1 MNDFTSP
8 SSQPETALNADSAG
22 SVGSAGSTPVAAS
35 ASASDPA
42 QAGAPAA
49 SAASAAS
56 ATSAPAASAPP
67 SDARD
72 SAPDRTSSERTPN
85 ERPPAG
91 YAPGG
96 PAPLDVR
103 LALAC
108 GVLAL
113 LLLIQWFTS
122 NNEIRALRDEVAQR
136 LQKNDIS
143 NAEMRVIAKTVQES
157 SKELQS
163 KVSVLEN
170 KQAEG
175 QSQQVAL
182 EQLYQDLSKNRDEWA
197 LAEIEQVIS
206 TASQQLQLAGNVPG
220 ALIALQNADR
230 TLSRSDR
237 PQFIAI
243 RAAIAR
249 DIEKLKGLPLLD
261 LTGIALRIDSVI
273 GQIDSLPLLSDE
285 KPPTPASQPKKPLRL
300 LPSGTAHG
308 KASAGKPA
316 NTEPGKLAAIWQW
329 TEDTVQSWSHETWQ
343 DVRQLVQV
351 RSVDKPEAL
360 LMSPREAYYVREN
373 LKLRLLNARLAL
385 LSRNESAFRSD
396 LIAAQDA
403 ITRFFDTRAK
413 QTQTAQAFL
422 KAVQG
427 SNLSIEM
434 PNLAE
439 SLNAVRNY
447 KSRP

>member
-8 SSQPETALNADSAG
+8 PPAQAAAETAAEVAAAEVAAPASA
-22 SVGSAGSTPVAAS
+22 TAAS
-35 ASASDPA
+35 ASAAS
-42 QAGAPAA
+42 APA
-49 SAASAAS
+49 SAP
-56 ATSAPAASAPP
+56 TSAPAPGSTGAS
-67 SDARD
+67 
-72 SAPDRTSSERTPN
+72 TS
-85 ERPPAG
+85 PA
-91 YAPGG
+91 AA
-96 PAPLDVR
+96 PAPVLDSHHNQPAIDMR
-103 LALAC
+103 LIAVCA
-108 GVLAL
+108 VLAL
-113 LLLIQWFTS
+113 LLLVQWFNS
-122 NNEIRALRDEVAQR
+122 HQEIRALRDEVAQR
-136 LQKNDIS
+136 LQKSDIS
-143 NAEMRVIAKTVQES
+143 NAETRVVAKAVQDG
-157 SKELQS
+157 SKEWQA

-170 KQAEG
+170 KQAEA

-206 TASQQLQLAGNVPG
+206 TASQQLQLAGNVSG

-243 RAAIAR
+243 RAAISR
-249 DIEKLKGLPLLD
+249 DVEKLKGLPLLD

-285 KPPTPASQPKKPLRL
+285 KPPTPVSQPKKPLRL
-300 LPSGTAHG
+300 LSGSVASGAAHATKPG
-308 KASAGKPA
+308 EKAAS
-316 NTEPGKLAAIWQW
+316 NEPGKLAVLWQW
-329 TEDTVQSWSHETWQ
+329 TEDALQSWSHETWQ

-403 ITRFFDTRAK
+403 LTRFFDTRAK

-447 KSRP
+447 KARP

>member
-1 MNDFTSP
+1 MNDFSSP
-8 SSQPETALNADSAG
+8 PPPEAAPSVASAPATDSAQ
-22 SVGSAGSTPVAAS
+22 AA
-35 ASASDPA
+35 APA
-42 QAGAPAA
+42 QSATSAQPAT
-49 SAASAAS
+49 SATSAQPAAS
-56 ATSAPAASAPP
+56 ATSAQPAASAGPASAAKADSFASRDSGENRAP
-67 SDARD
+67 RD
-72 SAPDRTSSERTPN
+72 SAP
-85 ERPPAG
+85 
-91 YAPGG
+91 
-96 PAPLDVR
+96 APLDIR
-103 LALAC
+103 LAIAC
-108 GVLAL
+108 TVLAL
-113 LLLIQWFTS
+113 LLLIQWF
-122 NNEIRALRDEVAQR
+122 NNHQELRALRDEVAQR
-136 LQKNDIS
+136 LHKNEIG
-143 NAEMRVIAKTVQES
+143 NAELRVVAKTVQES
-157 SKELQS
+157 SKELQA

-170 KQAEG
+170 KQTEG

-300 LPSGTAHG
+300 LHSSA
-308 KASAGKPA
+308 KASAGKPPA
-316 NTEPGKLAAIWQW
+316 DEPGRLAAMWHW
-329 TEDTVQSWSHETWQ
+329 VENTFQSWSHETWL
-343 DVRQLVQV
+343 DVRQLIQV
-351 RSVDKPEAL
+351 RSVEKPEAL

-403 ITRFFDTRAK
+403 LTRFFDTRAK

-439 SLNAVRNY
+439 SLYAVRNY
-447 KSRP
+447 KTRP